1 MRRYEGMVVTK
12 SVPNS
17 TEAQRRRFQPLEGA
31 INFRDVGGYKTTGG
45 REVKWNVLF
54 RSGALSR
61 LTDDDL
67 TMLSSLD
74 IELLVDLRA
83 QSEQEHA
90 PNRLPP
96 KKKPDVVNLPIWP
109 VATTKVERWLLAGGI
124 SEYQPKDN
132 EGVPD
137 TPSAMRNFYQS
148 YVRDHR
154 WQWSTLLH
162 RLAGGT
168 TRRALLHCAG
178 GKDRTGV
185 GIAVLLRALGVPQ
198 ETVIEDYL
206 LTNLVIDRWILEDHP
221 EGVPSFLRSVMA
233 ADQSYVEA
241 AFAYI
246 DMVFG
251 SFDNYLREGLNFTDS
266 KREMLCKA
274 YLT

>member
-1 MRRYEGMVVTK
+1 MSRCEEIVMTK
-12 SVPNS
+12 SVLDS

-31 INFRDVGGYKTTGG
+31 VNFRDVGGYKTTSGH
-45 REVKWNVLF
+45 EVRWNVLF
-54 RSGALSR
+54 RSGALSS

-74 IELLVDLRA
+74 IELLVDLRTQA
-83 QSEQEHA
+83 EQEHA

-96 KKKPDVVNLPIWP
+96 KKKPDVIHLPIWP
-109 VATTKVERWLLAGGI
+109 VTTTEVESWVLAGRI
-124 SEYQPKDN
+124 SEYRPQVN

-154 WQWSTLLH
+154 QQWSTLLH
-162 RLAGGT
+162 RLAEGT

-185 GIAVLLRALGVPQ
+185 GMAILLRALGVPQ

-206 LTNLVIDRWILEDHP
+206 LTNLVVDQWILEDHP
-221 EGVPSFLRSVMA
+221 EGVPSFVRSVMA
-233 ADQSYVEA
+233 ADPSYVEA

-246 DMVFG
+246 DRVFE
-251 SFDNYLREGLNFTDS
+251 SFDNYLRDGLGFTDS
-266 KREMLCKA
+266 QREMLCEV